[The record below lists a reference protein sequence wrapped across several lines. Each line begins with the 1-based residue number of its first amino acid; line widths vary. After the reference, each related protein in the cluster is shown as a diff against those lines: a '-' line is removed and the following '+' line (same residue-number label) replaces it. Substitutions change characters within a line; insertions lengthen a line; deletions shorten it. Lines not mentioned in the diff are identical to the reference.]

1 MKVTRL
7 LITPICLIL
16 IFGCI
21 NSLRADISGAHNVV
35 LATINQLY
43 SDVSVDY
50 DNDEALLASVEQSVE
65 RHLTP
70 VLDFEKFTKL
80 ILAKHWKTASDN
92 QRARFASILKGF
104 LFRTLTKAIAEH
116 HQTLVSYQEHI
127 KVMDARPGRNEDR
140 AIVSVVIET
149 SDGQTV
155 NIDFRM
161 GRNNG
166 RWQAYDVIVQEISFA
181 INYRAILN
189 SEIKKHGIEK
199 VAETFDSKLRF

>member
-7 LITPICLIL
+7 SPPICLIL
-16 IFGCI
+16 VFGCF
-21 NSLRADISGAHNVV
+21 NSLQADISGAHNVV
-35 LATINQLY
+35 VATINQLY
-43 SDVSVDY
+43 SDVSVDN
-50 DNDEALLASVEQSVE
+50 DNDEELLASVEQSVE

-80 ILAKHWKTASDN
+80 ILAKHWKTASDE
-92 QRARFASILKGF
+92 QRARFTKILKGF
-104 LFRTLTKAIAEH
+104 LFRTLTKAITEH

-140 AIVSVVIET
+140 ATVSVVIDT

-161 GRNNG
+161 GRSNG
-166 RWQAYDVIVQEISFA
+166 QWQAYDVIVQDISFA

-199 VAETFDSKLRF
+199 VAETFDSKLKF